1 MVSVDW
7 ARLQQALRDGERRP
21 PAGHQLSDLTAQL
34 TQMLGDTDPQ
44 VRDGLAYSFLATWIE
59 HGVYDDLLA
68 GLGDGMCAGLDNG
81 LGDRESDSVFRR
93 SFSVLLLAECIERD
107 ARIRRLPPSRVLQWG
122 DRIATWYVRERDLR
136 GFVPG
141 KGWAHAA
148 AHGADA
154 IAALARSR
162 HFGMTELT
170 VLLDVIA
177 DRVLSP
183 DTPHLVHG
191 EPDRIAHAVM
201 EILRRDRVPLSVLEP
216 WVVRLE
222 RGARAKPAPGR
233 DPYRATGNAQ
243 AVLRALYLQL
253 TISPRHPAVRPDL
266 LLALVASLRRVHPY
280 FLDDRG

>member
-1 MVSVDW
+1 MAMSGSYWESVQSTGLAVPSD
-7 ARLQQALRDGERRP
+7 RP
-21 PAGHQLSDLTAQL
+21 LDELTAEL
-34 TQMLGDTDPQ
+34 TRMLGDPDPELRETIA
-44 VRDGLAYSFLATWIE
+44 VPTLVTWIRR
-59 HGVYDDLLA
+59 GVYDDLLA
-68 GLGDGMCAGLDNG
+68 GLGDGMAAGLRVG
-81 LGDRESDSVFRR
+81 LDAAHAGDDTVFRR
-93 SFSVLLLAECIERD
+93 SWSAVVLATCMERD
-107 ARIRRLPPSRVLQWG
+107 NGRPLVPGGKVLEWG

-148 AHGADA
+148 AYGADA

-183 DTPHLVHG
+183 DTPPLTHG

-201 EILRRDRVPLSVLEP
+201 EILRRDRVPLNVLEP